1 MDLNYLD
8 LLIHLAT
15 ELKKE
20 KIKRIEAERKIK
32 SDVPKV
38 LLADAISR
46 SQRSCLIPE
55 LAKILQHNGVN
66 IDAER
71 LLAWMR
77 KNNYLHEEEEY
88 FNQPTKK
95 SMDLGLFEVK
105 STIINKMDGTLLETI
120 VIKVTGKGQV
130 YFVNK
135 FLGNKEAC

>member
-15 ELKKE
+15 KLKE
-20 KIKRIEAERKIK
+20 ETIKRIEAERKIE

-38 LLADAISR
+38 LFADAISR

-66 IDAER
+66 INVEH
-71 LLAWMR
+71 LFAWMR

-88 FNQPTKK
+88 FNQPTRK
-95 SMDLGLFEVK
+95 SMDMGLFEVK
-105 STIINKMDGTLLETI
+105 STIINKLDGTLLETI
-120 VIKVTGKGQV
+120 VIKVTGKGQI
-130 YFVNK
+130 YFVSK
-135 FLGNKEAC
+135 FLGNKVAS

>member
-38 LLADAISR
+38 LFADAISR

-55 LAKILQHNGVN
+55 LAKILQHNGLPTTP
-66 IDAER
+66 ER
-71 LLAWMR
+71 HPL
-77 KNNYLHEEEEY
+77 
-88 FNQPTKK
+88 P
-95 SMDLGLFEVK
+95 
-105 STIINKMDGTLLETI
+105 
-120 VIKVTGKGQV
+120 
-130 YFVNK
+130 
-135 FLGNKEAC
+135 